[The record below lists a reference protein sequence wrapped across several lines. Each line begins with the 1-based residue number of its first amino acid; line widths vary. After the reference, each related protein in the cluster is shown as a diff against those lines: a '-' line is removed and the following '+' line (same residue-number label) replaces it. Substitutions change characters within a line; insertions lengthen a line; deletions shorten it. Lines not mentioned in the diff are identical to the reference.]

1 MAPAINLVET
11 FLILNIFQDVTGM
24 LEREL
29 QFMALH
35 HENPAIS
42 LRRGLHATRKMGRLI
57 RQAKIIDQIL
67 CRHNRHTRTQQHGRP
82 EQTFKILLARSTMV
96 LHHPDKI
103 RTQLP
108 ALGKRLQLPHGISI
122 IQESILLIALLENTT
137 PRSPTPD
144 SKHRSEEITVWT
156 ITGYLVLIES
166 CNHRDTFIVL
176 IPVEHFLTERK
187 ERLRRHTVIFQDDA
201 LINHR
206 KSPFLRKMSRRVT
219 SLIPGLIRTMHL
231 ALPIDI
237 LIRCYLPARLNA
249 RHIPFSPCSILIE
262 EQLGR
267 TSLLHLV
274 ENFLE
279 MIWAIEKQHQYSH
292 IYLSR
297 LFHIYYLFTKLANS
311 RNYILCK
318 DNAKRRQCQIKLPQK
333 QAKMQYFPFFLP
345 TINFLH

>member
-1 MAPAINLVET
+1 MVPAINFIET
-11 FLILNIFQDVTGM
+11 FLILNIFQDITGM
-24 LEREL
+24 LERKL

-35 HENPAIS
+35 HENPAIG
-42 LRRGLHATRKMGRLI
+42 LRRGLHTTRKMSRLI
-57 RQAKIIDQIL
+57 RQAKIINQIS

-82 EQTFKILLARSTMV
+82 EQTFKILLARSAMV

-166 CNHRDTFIVL
+166 CNHGDTFIVL
-176 IPVEHFLTERK
+176 IPVEHFLAERK
-187 ERLRRHTVIFQDDA
+187 KRLRRYTVIFQDDT
-201 LINHR
+201 LVDHR
-206 KSPFLRKMSRRVT
+206 ESPFLREMSRRVT
-219 SLIPGLIRTMHL
+219 SLVLGLIRTMHL
-231 ALPIDI
+231 TFPVDI
-237 LIRCYLPARLNA
+237 LIRRNLAARLNT
-249 RHIPFSPCSILIE
+249 RHIPLSPSSVLIE

-267 TSLLHLV
+267 TSLPYLV

-279 MIWAIEKQHQYSH
+279 MIRAIEEQHQYSH

-297 LFHIYYLFTKLANS
+297 LFHIHITYLQN
-311 RNYILCK
+311 
-318 DNAKRRQCQIKLPQK
+318 
-333 QAKMQYFPFFLP
+333 
-345 TINFLH
+345 